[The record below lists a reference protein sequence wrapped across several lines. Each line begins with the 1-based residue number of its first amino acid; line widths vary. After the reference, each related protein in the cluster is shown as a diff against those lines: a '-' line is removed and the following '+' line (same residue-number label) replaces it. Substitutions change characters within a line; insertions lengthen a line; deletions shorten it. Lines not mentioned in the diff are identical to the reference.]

1 MKIFK
6 YFIKDYKLI
15 IYSILSL
22 IISLVMSFL
31 LNIFNNTILIFTL
44 SLMILFL
51 LFIIRI
57 TDDIFDY
64 DKDIKNKKLILTKKQ
79 LINLDIIFIVL
90 FILINLYQY
99 HLLGLISVILIFYII
114 LQQKFELLKIIF
126 MFLSSTYYLYVNS
139 NSDIFKNYFVWIYLI
154 LCLLLPI
161 LYYFYKR
168 SKKI

>member
-114 LQQKFELLKIIF
+114 LQQKFELLKIVF

>member
-168 SKKI
+168 RKKI

>member
-90 FILINLYQY
+90 FILINLYN
-99 HLLGLISVILIFYII
+99 II
-114 LQQKFELLKIIF
+114 
-126 MFLSSTYYLYVNS
+126 Y
-139 NSDIFKNYFVWIYLI
+139 
-154 LCLLLPI
+154 
-161 LYYFYKR
+161 
-168 SKKI
+168 